1 MIRTVDGHVLPPIL
15 YYHRVSPGV
24 DPDVGVEPSEFA
36 WQVMF
41 LKRLGYKGVSLR
53 DVDGA
58 KGDRKRIVITFDDG
72 YLDNFQH
79 AAPILQENGF
89 RATIFCV
96 SKKTGS
102 VSDWTTDP
110 VWSGLPLMDKGH
122 LRELHR
128 LGFEIGSH
136 SRTHPDLSR
145 LPLSEARDEI
155 EGSRRDLEDLLGT
168 PVETF
173 CYPYGAFSK
182 SAIGLVREAGYRYAR
197 SVLRMKWGARYGPH
211 LLPCRS
217 VSGKMPFFRF
227 AGYSL
232 LYRAGF

>member
-1 MIRTVDGHVLPPIL
+1 MIRTVDGDLLPPIL
-15 YYHRVSPGV
+15 YYHRVAPGV
-24 DPDVGVEPSEFA
+24 HPGVGVEPSEFSR
-36 WQVMF
+36 QMSL
-41 LKRLGYKGVSLR
+41 LKRLGYEGISLR
-53 DVDGA
+53 DVKGEN
-58 KGDRKRIVITFDDG
+58 GDRKTVVITFDDG

-79 AAPILQENGF
+79 AGPILQENGF

-96 SKKTGS
+96 SKKTGGL
-102 VSDWTTDP
+102 SDWTTDP

-145 LPLSEARDEI
+145 LPVSEAREEI

-168 PVETF
+168 SVETF
-173 CYPYGAFSK
+173 CYPYGAFSE
-182 SAIGLVREAGYRYAR
+182 ATIELVRGAGYRYAR
-197 SVLRMKWGARYGPH
+197 SVLRMKWGARYKRH

-217 VSGKMPFFRF
+217 VSGKMPFIRF

>member
-1 MIRTVDGHVLPPIL
+1 MIRTVDGAVLPPIL
-15 YYHRVSPGV
+15 YYHRIAPGV
-24 DPDVGVEPSEFA
+24 HPGVGVEPSEFSR
-36 WQVMF
+36 QMRF
-41 LKRLGYKGVSLR
+41 LKRLGYEGVSLR
-53 DVDGA
+53 DANEAMDN
-58 KGDRKRIVITFDDG
+58 RKKIVITFDDG

-79 AAPILQENGF
+79 AGPILQDNGY

-110 VWSGLPLMDKGH
+110 VWSGLPLMDKGQ

-145 LPLSEARDEI
+145 IPLPEAREEI
-155 EGSRRDLEDLLGT
+155 EGSRRDLEDLLGS
-168 PVETF
+168 PVDTF

-182 SAIGLVREAGYRYAR
+182 SAIELVREAGYRYAR
-197 SVLRMKWGARYGPH
+197 SVLRMKWGARYGRH

-227 AGYSL
+227 AGYGL